1 MKYKIFAFLLA
12 VSNSS
17 FVHSQTI
24 ATCSNPQGYAFHHYH
39 GLVKKEDSGFLK
51 DGINNGTFTFVK
63 LDSGEYDVL
72 LMDAAKR
79 VFSLK
84 QDGGKIFHFRS
95 SSRDVTFIHANLAL
109 EVYTLWVDKN
119 GSAFFDLL
127 QSKGGVEAPIH
138 KSSLMVGKC
147 DFINFSAIK

>member
-1 MKYKIFAFLLA
+1 MKYKFLAFLLA

-63 LDSGEYDVL
+63 LDSGEYDV
-72 LMDAAKR
+72 
-79 VFSLK
+79 
-84 QDGGKIFHFRS
+84 
-95 SSRDVTFIHANLAL
+95 
-109 EVYTLWVDKN
+109 
-119 GSAFFDLL
+119 DLL
-127 QSKGGVEAPIH
+127 TDAEREQIKEYLNGKSK
-138 KSSLMVGKC
+138 
-147 DFINFSAIK
+147 N